1 MYREEYSAPESVLF
15 NKAKLKV
22 IFLNI
27 ELEKLEWRMKFI
39 LFYCQKHWLNNC
51 GRVEMMLNFLT
62 KHIEIQSLDAKIR
75 AILCGSMSMPEWAMR
90 NFIKSDK
97 FLKFASSGKI
107 SLEKRIK
114 MEAIVTGKDLKSC
127 HQSQQRVRCSCVRK
141 LSQLRWDG
149 KREREEDVCVLC
161 LYFFIFPETFIS
173 HFCGQKFHMAEP
185 VIHSAHTQCELMKGM
200 LSQINFSW
208 HRRRHK
214 HSPPPNEYKKAH
226 HSEIMAAKAAAATA
240 TIITTKTPNL
250 PREKDRRRYGV
261 SMSYCIAHCV
271 YTRIFFARA
280 LNIGLMIRKYFGCH
294 HSTLEYIQFFLSL
307 IFFVVVVVP
316 SLPGHINSIS
326 D

>member
-15 NKAKLKV
+15 NKAKLSV

-149 KREREEDVCVLC
+149 ERERRRCMCLVSLF
-161 LYFFIFPETFIS
+161 LYFPRNLYITFLWPKVSYGRARNSQRTHTVRVDERHAITN
-173 HFCGQKFHMAEP
+173 KFQL
-185 VIHSAHTQCELMKGM
+185 T
-200 LSQINFSW
+200 
-208 HRRRHK
+208 
-214 HSPPPNEYKKAH
+214 
-226 HSEIMAAKAAAATA
+226 
-240 TIITTKTPNL
+240 
-250 PREKDRRRYGV
+250 
-261 SMSYCIAHCV
+261 
-271 YTRIFFARA
+271 
-280 LNIGLMIRKYFGCH
+280 
-294 HSTLEYIQFFLSL
+294 
-307 IFFVVVVVP
+307 
-316 SLPGHINSIS
+316 
-326 D
+326 